1 MTDTHK
7 DKKLDKDYDDE
18 VEEEISHFKLTLT
31 HLKYKGLEAAASQ
44 IARKVRS
51 LLGEGVKVKCSG
63 PGRMPTKHLLLVTR
77 KSPCGNGTNTY
88 DNWEMRIHKRV
99 FHIHCSQ
106 KVFQSVISGIKSE
119 PGMILEAED
128 VTEDED

>member
-1 MTDTHK
+1 MATDQK
-7 DKKLDKDYDDE
+7 DKKLQKQDLEDE

-31 HLKYKGLEAAASQ
+31 HLKYKGLETAASQ
-44 IARKVRS
+44 IARKVKQ
-51 LLGEGVKVKCSG
+51 LLSDNVKVKCSG

-106 KVFQSVISGIKSE
+106 KIFQSVISSIRSE

-128 VTEDED
+128 VTEED